1 MLERQKWQKE
11 ELSDTGHP
19 KTPADTITS
28 DLRTRYN
35 TLSLWRI
42 ENREELTKAV
52 LALAV
57 GRNQITR
64 LDVMILDQ
72 VEYEKIDLT
81 IKHTPENGHTPLE
94 NFHENHYDLID
105 MDYQKLGLLSQLII
119 DNVNEPEKCIR
130 FEKPKVAEI
139 LYDAYINQEFELEEL
154 DNGLQKDLL
163 KTIKR
168 LEKTRQSQ

>member
-1 MLERQKWQKE
+1 MLERQKWEKP
-11 ELSDTGHP
+11 ELPQTGHS

-28 DLRTRYN
+28 DLRTRSN

-42 ENREELTKAV
+42 ENKEDLTKAV

-72 VEYEKIDLT
+72 VEFEEADLT
-81 IKHTPENGHTPLE
+81 IEHTPENGHTPLE

-105 MDYQKLGLLSQLII
+105 MDYQKLGVLSQLII
-119 DNVNEPEKCIR
+119 DNVKNPEKCIR
-130 FEKPKVAEI
+130 FEKSKMIEI
-139 LYDAYINQEFELEEL
+139 LYDAYINQEFEFEEL
-154 DNGLQKDLL
+154 SNGLQQDLL
-163 KTIKR
+163 KAIKR